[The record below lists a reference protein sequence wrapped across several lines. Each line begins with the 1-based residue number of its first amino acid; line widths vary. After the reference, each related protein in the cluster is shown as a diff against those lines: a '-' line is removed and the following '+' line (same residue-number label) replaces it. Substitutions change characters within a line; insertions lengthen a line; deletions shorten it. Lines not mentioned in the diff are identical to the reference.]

1 MDKYLIN
8 NIDDYIK
15 NHSKQDWDE
24 EFNFINSASSG
35 KLTKKAIINESKN
48 RYSNILPYDD
58 SIVDLPV
65 GDGISSQYIN
75 ASWVTNKY
83 IATQGPLNNT
93 IEDFWSMIWHTNCTT
108 IIMLTQLKEKDKPK
122 CEKYWDTKNIIMRN
136 ESYISKD
143 IIKREFIYHNNNEQR
158 IITQYHYISWS
169 DFECPSLQSFLKLID
184 CINVHN
190 LPLCIHC
197 SAGVGRTGVLITILT
212 LMDQFKNNINIVE
225 TILQLREYRM
235 NLVQSKEQLKFC
247 YKVIAYLY
255 KNSVK

>member
-8 NIDDYIK
+8 DIDEYIK
-15 NHSKQDWDE
+15 NHSKKDWID
-24 EFNFINSASSG
+24 EFNFINSMSCG

-58 SIVDLPV
+58 SIVDLS
-65 GDGISSQYIN
+65 DNQYIN

-122 CEKYWDTKNIIMRN
+122 CEKYWDTNILSNIIMTN

-143 IIKREFIYHNNNEQR
+143 IIKREFVYHKNNEQR
-158 IITQYHYISWS
+158 IITQYHFLSWS

-212 LMDQFKNNINIVE
+212 LMDHINNKNINIVE
-225 TILQLREYRM
+225 TILHLREYRM
-235 NLVQSKEQLKFC
+235 NLVQSKEQLQFC
-247 YKVIAYLY
+247 YKVISYLY
-255 KNSVK
+255 RNIEK